1 MSDLHL
7 ILIGAVC
14 FVAVWYLGR
23 WSERRRER
31 RRQVA
36 EMDREGEHEFM
47 QWPPDVRA
55 TVTIR
60 RPVKFVATSG
70 ATRSNQ
76 DVMVP
81 PLRCGC
87 RACNPDAIRMFL
99 CETCGNKRC
108 PHATDHRLTCT
119 GSNDPGQPGSV
130 Y

>member
-1 MSDLHL
+1 MVQS
-7 ILIGAVC
+7 ILKPTVIAMEGLMQLSNNMVMGANVHRQYKKEFVKIG
-14 FVAVWYLGR
+14 
-23 WSERRRER
+23 E
-31 RRQVA
+31 
-36 EMDREGEHEFM
+36 
-47 QWPPDVRA
+47 